1 MPRQR
6 ASLQKH
12 KPATYQT
19 NDDRERL
26 HHPLQAKP
34 HRHSGQARMVGR
46 LSQNSARDR
55 KQHDQRTDRVQK
67 RRCADIEGAGQNT
80 SAQGGKQQ
88 AAAHRDLLLSKE
100 QGRPATSMLATAMP
114 ILYRSIHTAIMRLLF
129 GGRYDKSATAANPPL
144 VGPIAR
150 EERN

>member
-1 MPRQR
+1 
-6 ASLQKH
+6 
-12 KPATYQT
+12 
-19 NDDRERL
+19 
-26 HHPLQAKP
+26 
-34 HRHSGQARMVGR
+34 MVGR

-67 RRCADIEGAGQNT
+67 RRCADIKHAGENT

-100 QGRPATSMLATAMP
+100 QGRPATSMLANAMP

-150 EERN
+150 EERNRCPRPGTDCCARGTD